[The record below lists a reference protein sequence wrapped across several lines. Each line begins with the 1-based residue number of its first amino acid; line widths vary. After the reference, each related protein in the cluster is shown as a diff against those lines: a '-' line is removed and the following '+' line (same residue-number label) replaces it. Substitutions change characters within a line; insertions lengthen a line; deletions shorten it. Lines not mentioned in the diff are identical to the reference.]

1 MNRNHHH
8 PSELPDSPAINV
20 GSEGVSDQNFH
31 SIRDRFLFKRN
42 PNPSTNSP
50 PKSSKSPPDRLRR
63 WHHYTNKSNYRKG
76 GWFSCIPFRGIYLL
90 YFVIFFAVLAFVFA
104 SILLQSSI
112 TGMVVFSKGW
122 VDYRRSIREGLKSGT
137 TLRFVPG
144 LRSRL
149 LLEGHGL
156 DHVRE
161 QANRVGLRPPRLAVI
176 LGNMKKDPQSL
187 MLLSVMK
194 NLQKLGYELKIYALG
209 NGETRTMWED
219 IGGRISILRP
229 KQYELIDWSIF
240 EGVIVDSLEAKEVV
254 SSLTQEPFQSIPL
267 VWIIQEDTLANRLPV
282 YQDMNLQ
289 HLVSHWRNTFN
300 RANVV
305 VFPDFALPMLYS
317 VLDTGNFL
325 VIPGSPVDVW
335 AAESYS
341 KTHDKHQLRVD
352 HGFSED
358 DLVVLVVGSSF
369 FYDEL
374 SWDYTVAL
382 HTLGPILAKYARSKD
397 AEGSFKFVFLCGN
410 STDDDAFQE
419 VVSHL
424 GLHHSSVRHYGLNGD
439 ANSVLLVADIV
450 LYGSS
455 QDEQGFPP
463 VFIRAMTLGIPVIA
477 PDIPTMKKY
486 VSDGAHGILLSKY
499 NLEALTRAFSLLIS
513 NGKLSKYAE
522 TVAFSGRLLA
532 KNMLASECITG
543 YARLLENML
552 SFPSDTL
559 LPWSCAWTR
568 AFFLPEKPVLFI
580 PFEKEWSKLFN
591 STIISE
597 NGTEI
602 LVPDIPT
609 KSDWDVLMEI
619 ESFEEYERVVKEEL
633 EERMDKTRGL
643 WDDIYRN
650 ARKSEKLKFEANERD
665 EGELERTGQPVCIYE
680 IYDGAGAWPLL
691 HHGSLYRGLSLSTK
705 ARRSRSDDVDAV
717 ARLPLLNESYY
728 KNMLCEIGGMFS
740 IAIRVDG
747 IHKRPWIGFQSWHA
761 AGRKV
766 SLSFKAEKVLEEK
779 TQEENKDVMYF
790 WARLGIDGGV
800 TGSNEELSFWSMCD
814 VLNGGHCRT
823 AFEDAFRQMYGL
835 PSYLEALPPMP
846 QDGGH
851 WSALHSWVMPTPSF
865 LEFIMFSRMFVD
877 SLDALQSNSSQVNKC
892 LLSLTVLEEKHCYC
906 RIMEV
911 LVNVWAYHSARKMVY
926 IDPHTGSIEEQHP
939 IKQRKG
945 ITWKKYFN
953 LTVLKSMDEDL
964 AEAADDG
971 DHPRERWLWPLTGEV
986 HWQGIYEREREE
998 RYRIKMDKKRKIKEK
1013 LVESFTVWGIF
1024 AQNSDWLSYIQAVK
1038 HPKPNPCCLC
1048 LPEISGLYAKGSW
1061 VFSIMHAIKGGWVG
1075 QTFALAKSNDS
1086 GGKKSRI
1093 RRSKEERKGMVES
1106 FIKKYQSLNNGNFP
1120 SLNLTHKEV
1129 GGSFYTV
1136 REIVREIIQEN
1147 RVLGPGKLP
1156 LEEQYNDLF
1165 VEQYPLGTISTE
1177 PLISLSIS
1185 PNGRPEPDHHESSSE
1200 ALDLISEQ
1208 HAEPEQQGFDNGKII
1223 NRSHVIVK
1231 IEEADKPRVVE
1242 VQVTEPLETEKRME
1256 EVAASRAKV
1265 TQIADVMVET
1275 FPLPPAT
1282 RPAENLN
1289 GNSSNVRDVNGIL
1302 EDKDVGKVLLEPE
1315 QDPRKCLVD
1324 DKEVEKPAVPLL
1336 EQGFDLASE
1345 KAVENLAVLAMG
1357 SSNASVTKEGIV
1369 QDAEANI
1376 DVKVKSSHDE
1386 KANAETNVIDAQNG
1400 IQTISSTVG
1409 SSQLIAKE
1417 VEMKD
1422 EASFQHREKQSSSTL
1437 NRINL

>member
-1 MNRNHHH
+1 MNRNHHN
-8 PSELPDSPAINV
+8 PSELPDSPATNT

-31 SIRDRFLFKRN
+31 SISDRFLFKRN

-50 PKSSKSPPDRLRR
+50 HKSSKSPPDRLRR
-63 WHHYTNKSNYRKG
+63 WHHYTNKSNNRKG
-76 GWFSCIPFRGIYLL
+76 GWFSCIPFRGIYLF
-90 YFVIFFAVLAFVFA
+90 YFVMFLAVFAFVLA

-122 VDYRRSIREGLKSGT
+122 IDHRRSIREGLKSGT
-137 TLRFVPG
+137 TLKFVPG

-156 DHVRE
+156 DHARVL
-161 QANRVGLRPPRLAVI
+161 ANRVGLRPPRLAII

-194 NLQKLGYELKIYALG
+194 NLRKLGYALKIYALG

-219 IGGRISILRP
+219 IGGRISVLRP
-229 KQYELIDWSIF
+229 KQYDLIDWSIF
-240 EGVIVDSLEAKEVV
+240 EGVMVDSLEAKEVV
-254 SSLTQEPFQSIPL
+254 SSLSQEPFQSIPL
-267 VWIIQEDTLANRLPV
+267 VWIIQEDTLANRLPL

-289 HLVSHWRNTFN
+289 HLVSHWRSTFN

-317 VLDTGNFL
+317 VLDTGNFF

-335 AAESYS
+335 DAESYS
-341 KTHDKHQLRVD
+341 KTHAKHQLRVD
-352 HGFSED
+352 HGFSKD

-374 SWDYTVAL
+374 SWEYTVAL
-382 HTLGPILAKYARSKD
+382 HTLGPVLAEYARSKD

-419 VVSHL
+419 IVSRV
-424 GLHHSSVRHYGLNGD
+424 GLHPSSVRHYDLNGD

-463 VFIRAMTLGIPVIA
+463 VLIRAMTFGIPVIA

-486 VSDGAHGILLSKY
+486 VSDEAHGIFFSKY
-499 NLEALTRAFSLLIS
+499 NPEALTRALSLLIS
-513 NGKLSKYAE
+513 NGKLSKFAE

-559 LPWSCAWTR
+559 LPGPVSKLEQREWEWNLFSKELEQETDDLSGMYESL
-568 AFFLPEKPVLFI
+568 FFSRETSIVYSL
-580 PFEKEWSKLFN
+580 EKEWSNLVN

-602 LVPDIPT
+602 IVPDTPT
-609 KSDWDVLMEI
+609 ESDWDVLMEI
-619 ESFEEYERVVKEEL
+619 ESFEEHERVVKEEL

-643 WDDIYRN
+643 WDDIYRS
-650 ARKSEKLKFEANERD
+650 ARKSEKFKFESNERD

-728 KNMLCEIGGMFS
+728 QNILCEIGGMFS
-740 IAIRVDG
+740 IAIRVDA

-766 SLSFKAEKVLEEK
+766 SLSFKAEKVLEER

-790 WARLGIDGGV
+790 WARLGMDGGV
-800 TGSNEELSFWSMCD
+800 TGSNEELTFWSMCD
-814 VLNGGHCRT
+814 VLNGGRCRT
-823 AFEDAFRQMYGL
+823 AFEDAFRQMYDL
-835 PSYLEALPPMP
+835 PSHLEALPPMP
-846 QDGGH
+846 EDGGH

-865 LEFIMFSRMFVD
+865 LEFVMFSRMFVD

-892 LLSLTVLEEKHCYC
+892 LLSSTELEEKHCYC

-911 LVNVWAYHSARKMVY
+911 LVNIWAYHSARRMVY
-926 IDPHTGSIEEQHP
+926 IDPHTGSVEEQHP
-939 IKQRKG
+939 IKQRKE

-998 RYRIKMDKKRKIKEK
+998 RYRIKMDKKRKTREK
-1013 LVESFTVWGIF
+1013 LVERLKAGYR
-1024 AQNSDWLSYIQAVK
+1024 QK
-1038 HPKPNPCCLC
+1038 
-1048 LPEISGLYAKGSW
+1048 
-1061 VFSIMHAIKGGWVG
+1061 
-1075 QTFALAKSNDS
+1075 
-1086 GGKKSRI
+1086 
-1093 RRSKEERKGMVES
+1093 
-1106 FIKKYQSLNNGNFP
+1106 
-1120 SLNLTHKEV
+1120 
-1129 GGSFYTV
+1129 
-1136 REIVREIIQEN
+1136 
-1147 RVLGPGKLP
+1147 
-1156 LEEQYNDLF
+1156 
-1165 VEQYPLGTISTE
+1165 PLG
-1177 PLISLSIS
+1177 
-1185 PNGRPEPDHHESSSE
+1185 G
-1200 ALDLISEQ
+1200 
-1208 HAEPEQQGFDNGKII
+1208 
-1223 NRSHVIVK
+1223 
-1231 IEEADKPRVVE
+1231 
-1242 VQVTEPLETEKRME
+1242 
-1256 EVAASRAKV
+1256 
-1265 TQIADVMVET
+1265 
-1275 FPLPPAT
+1275 
-1282 RPAENLN
+1282 
-1289 GNSSNVRDVNGIL
+1289 
-1302 EDKDVGKVLLEPE
+1302 
-1315 QDPRKCLVD
+1315 
-1324 DKEVEKPAVPLL
+1324 
-1336 EQGFDLASE
+1336 
-1345 KAVENLAVLAMG
+1345 
-1357 SSNASVTKEGIV
+1357 
-1369 QDAEANI
+1369 
-1376 DVKVKSSHDE
+1376 
-1386 KANAETNVIDAQNG
+1386 
-1400 IQTISSTVG
+1400 
-1409 SSQLIAKE
+1409 
-1417 VEMKD
+1417 
-1422 EASFQHREKQSSSTL
+1422 
-1437 NRINL
+1437 